1 MKSLYERFDKSKG
14 ICTDSR
20 KLRSGQIFFALKGDN
35 FNGNQFAN
43 EALKNGASAIVLDE
57 IIENLDY
64 NNSDVF
70 FVKNVLAHLQ
80 NFATYHRNKW
90 GKTIIGI
97 TGSNGK
103 TTVKELLFN
112 VLSQGYSTH
121 ATEGNYN
128 NHIGVPLTLLN
139 IRDSHDIA
147 IVEMGANHIGEI
159 KALCEISLP
168 DYGYI
173 TNFGLAHLEGFGG
186 IEGVIKG
193 KSELYEHL
201 DKNNSIS
208 FVNPN
213 DSIALKNCNSQN
225 IEFTDGVTFFYKSG
239 LLGVSFG
246 NEEILTNLTGS
257 YQENNVLAAITI
269 GRNFELEDSK
279 IAKGIANYIPQN
291 NRGQI
296 FKTGKNTI
304 FLDAYNANPTSME
317 ASLRNAVNLYKK
329 MPHVYIAGGLLE
341 LGEYSKSQHQR
352 MIEIFQELE
361 IENAWFIGKQFEE
374 SQMPEKYYNY
384 RDTAQALEALR
395 GKQIHGN
402 FIWIKGSRSFALEA
416 LLDEL

>member
-1 MKSLYERFDKSKG
+1 M
-14 ICTDSR
+14 
-20 KLRSGQIFFALKGDN
+20 
-35 FNGNQFAN
+35 
-43 EALKNGASAIVLDE
+43 DE

-70 FVKNVLAHLQ
+70 FVKNVLTHLQ

-213 DSIALKNCNSQN
+213 DSIALKNCNSQILN
-225 IEFTDGVTFFYKSG
+225 SLMELIFFIS
-239 LLGVSFG
+239 
-246 NEEILTNLTGS
+246 
-257 YQENNVLAAITI
+257 
-269 GRNFELEDSK
+269 
-279 IAKGIANYIPQN
+279 
-291 NRGQI
+291 
-296 FKTGKNTI
+296 
-304 FLDAYNANPTSME
+304 LDC
-317 ASLRNAVNLYKK
+317 
-329 MPHVYIAGGLLE
+329 
-341 LGEYSKSQHQR
+341 
-352 MIEIFQELE
+352 
-361 IENAWFIGKQFEE
+361 
-374 SQMPEKYYNY
+374 
-384 RDTAQALEALR
+384 
-395 GKQIHGN
+395 
-402 FIWIKGSRSFALEA
+402 
-416 LLDEL
+416 